1 MKKLELSVT
10 KENGLD
16 IIRYELLGNEEYDER
31 IADKVSQLTNVLPF
45 QFDNREGKRI
55 ITTYVRDNY
64 SLEMLLSKTLQ
75 KREVL
80 CLLGELVSV
89 FDMGA
94 QGIPVSYVVKNPEY
108 IYVNEE
114 TLRVK
119 CILVPV
125 KQEAIALSEIPEF
138 FRKIVSR
145 MSFDE
150 IDMDNYVAKLLTII
164 NSKDFSTLKL
174 KNYIDD
180 ELEKMGLYIS
190 KENGLTSVNAG
201 GDAGQTKSVKVNRLG
216 VMNNMQ
222 SSRPQQFGQPPMMGQ
237 PMQGQ
242 PPMMGQPQPNSGM
255 QTQRFG
261 QPPQQFGM
269 PNQSPMMGQLA
280 QNPGQPPMMGQPAQN
295 PGQPPMMGQPAQNP
309 GQPPMMGQPVQNPSQ
324 PPQQQ
329 FGQTQQLHAQ
339 PGPKPGEPSMMG
351 QPAPKPGIPPMME
364 KQMQNPGMPPQQQF
378 GQPGPKPGE
387 PSMMGQP
394 APKQGIPPMMG
405 QPAPKPGIPPMMGQ
419 PAQNPG
425 QPPVMGQPAQN
436 PGQPP
441 MMGQPAPKPGIP
453 PMMGQPAPKPGIPPM
468 MGQPAPKPGIPPMMG
483 QPAPKPGIPPMMGQQ
498 PIEPKADV
506 LSESKEESE
515 QEPKEESS
523 VETPQG
529 SNEEPANVSDN
540 IPEAKTIP
548 EEKASDVKS
557 VVADAHPTQ
566 ELTEPFKPESSNN
579 PVPQEQPAQ
588 QPIPPQA
595 APSPIM
601 GGLVGQL
608 NEKPV
613 PHLVRVKT
621 GEIIN
626 ITKPE
631 FSIGK
636 SESKADYTITDN
648 TAVSRVHC
656 IIIQKNGVNYIKDN
670 NSTNHTYLNG
680 VELEPDKEVLL
691 KNKTTV
697 RMGDEEFTF
706 LLRKE

>member
-1 MKKLELSVT
+1 MKMEGYVMKKLELSVT

-16 IIRYELLGNEEYDER
+16 VIRYELLGNEEYDER
-31 IADKVSQLTNVLPF
+31 IADKINQLVNVIPF
-45 QFDNREGKRI
+45 QFDNRDGKRI
-55 ITTYVRDNY
+55 ITTYVRDNF

-80 CLLGELVSV
+80 CLLGELVAV

-94 QGIPVSYVVKNPEY
+94 QGIPVSYVVKDFNY

-119 CILVPV
+119 CVLVPV

-138 FRKIVSR
+138 FRTVVSR

-190 KENGLTSVNAG
+190 KEKGLTSVDAG
-201 GDAGQTKSVKVNRLG
+201 GESGQAKSVKVNRLG

-222 SSRPQQFGQPPMMGQ
+222 NARPQM
-237 PMQGQ
+237 
-242 PPMMGQPQPNSGM
+242 
-255 QTQRFG
+255 
-261 QPPQQFGM
+261 
-269 PNQSPMMGQLA
+269 
-280 QNPGQPPMMGQPAQN
+280 PGQPPMMGQMPNQQMPN
-295 PGQPPMMGQPAQNP
+295 QRPMMNQQMPGQQPPFGRPGQPPMMGQMPNQQMPGQQPPFGRP
-309 GQPPMMGQPVQNPSQ
+309 GQPPMMGQMPNQQMPGQQ
-324 PPQQQ
+324 PPFGRPGQPPMMSQMPNQQAP
-329 FGQTQQLHAQ
+329 TQQ
-339 PGPKPGEPSMMG
+339 
-351 QPAPKPGIPPMME
+351 APKPGVPPM
-364 KQMQNPGMPPQQQF
+364 
-378 GQPGPKPGE
+378 
-387 PSMMGQP
+387 
-394 APKQGIPPMMG
+394 
-405 QPAPKPGIPPMMGQ
+405 
-419 PAQNPG
+419 
-425 QPPVMGQPAQN
+425 

-441 MMGQPAPKPGIP
+441 MMGQMPNQQTPNPQAQTQQAPNQQAPKPGEPPMPGQPPMMGQMPNQQAPNQQPPKPGVPHMMGQMPNQQAPNPQAANPQAQTQQAPNQQPPKPGVP
-453 PMMGQPAPKPGIPPM
+453 PMMGQPQMPTQQAPTQQPPKPGVPPM
-468 MGQPAPKPGIPPMMG
+468 MGQPQMPN
-483 QPAPKPGIPPMMGQQ
+483 QQ
-498 PIEPKADV
+498 MQTQ
-506 LSESKEESE
+506 
-515 QEPKEESS
+515 QEPKTE
-523 VETPQG
+523 G
-529 SNEEPANVSDN
+529 S
-540 IPEAKTIP
+540 
-548 EEKASDVKS
+548 
-557 VVADAHPTQ
+557 Q
-566 ELTEPFKPESSNN
+566 M
-579 PVPQEQPAQ
+579 
-588 QPIPPQA
+588 
-595 APSPIM
+595 M

-626 ITKPE
+626 ITKSE

-656 IIIQKNGVNYIKDN
+656 IIVQKNGVNYIKDN
-670 NSTNHTYLNG
+670 NSTNHTYLDG
-680 VELEPDKEVLL
+680 VELEPGKEVLL

-697 RMGDEEFTF
+697 KMGDEEFTF

>member
-1 MKKLELSVT
+1 MKMEGYVMKKLELSVT

-16 IIRYELLGNEEYDER
+16 VIRYELLGNEEYDER
-31 IADKVSQLTNVLPF
+31 IADKINQLVNVIPF
-45 QFDNREGKRI
+45 QFDNRDGKRI
-55 ITTYVRDNY
+55 ITTYVRDNF

-80 CLLGELVSV
+80 CLLGELVAV

-94 QGIPVSYVVKNPEY
+94 QGIPVSYVVKDFNY

-119 CILVPV
+119 CVLVPV

-138 FRKIVSR
+138 FRTVVSR

-190 KENGLTSVNAG
+190 KEKGLTSVDAG
-201 GDAGQTKSVKVNRLG
+201 GESGQAKSVKVNRLG

-222 SSRPQQFGQPPMMGQ
+222 NARPQM
-237 PMQGQ
+237 
-242 PPMMGQPQPNSGM
+242 
-255 QTQRFG
+255 
-261 QPPQQFGM
+261 
-269 PNQSPMMGQLA
+269 
-280 QNPGQPPMMGQPAQN
+280 PGQPPMMGQMPNQQMPN
-295 PGQPPMMGQPAQNP
+295 QRPMMNQQMSGQQPPFGRPGQPPMMGQMPNQQMPGQQPPFGRP
-309 GQPPMMGQPVQNPSQ
+309 GQPPMMGQMPNQQMPGQQ
-324 PPQQQ
+324 PP
-329 FGQTQQLHAQ
+329 FGR
-339 PGPKPGEPSMMG
+339 
-351 QPAPKPGIPPMME
+351 
-364 KQMQNPGMPPQQQF
+364 
-378 GQPGPKPGE
+378 
-387 PSMMGQP
+387 
-394 APKQGIPPMMG
+394 
-405 QPAPKPGIPPMMGQ
+405 
-419 PAQNPG
+419 
-425 QPPVMGQPAQN
+425 

-441 MMGQPAPKPGIP
+441 MMGQMPNQQAPNQQAPKPGEPPMPGQPPMMGQMPNQQAPNQQPPKPGVPPMMGQMPNQQAPKPGVP
-453 PMMGQPAPKPGIPPM
+453 PMMGQPQMPTQQTPTQQPPKPGVPPM
-468 MGQPAPKPGIPPMMG
+468 MGQPQMPNQQMPTQQAPKTEG
-483 QPAPKPGIPPMMGQQ
+483 
-498 PIEPKADV
+498 
-506 LSESKEESE
+506 
-515 QEPKEESS
+515 
-523 VETPQG
+523 PQM
-529 SNEEPANVSDN
+529 
-540 IPEAKTIP
+540 
-548 EEKASDVKS
+548 
-557 VVADAHPTQ
+557 
-566 ELTEPFKPESSNN
+566 
-579 PVPQEQPAQ
+579 
-588 QPIPPQA
+588 
-595 APSPIM
+595 M

-626 ITKPE
+626 ITKSE

-656 IIIQKNGVNYIKDN
+656 IIVQKNGVNYIKDN
-670 NSTNHTYLNG
+670 NSTNHTYLDG
-680 VELEPDKEVLL
+680 VELEPGKEVLL

-697 RMGDEEFTF
+697 KMGDEEFTF

>member
-1 MKKLELSVT
+1 MKMEGYVMKKLELSVT

-16 IIRYELLGNEEYDER
+16 VIRYELLGNEEYDER
-31 IADKVSQLTNVLPF
+31 IADKINQLVNVIPF
-45 QFDNREGKRI
+45 QFDNRDGKRI
-55 ITTYVRDNY
+55 ITTYVRDNF

-80 CLLGELVSV
+80 CLLGELVAV

-94 QGIPVSYVVKNPEY
+94 QGIPVSYVVKDFNY

-119 CILVPV
+119 CVLVPV

-138 FRKIVSR
+138 FRTVVSR

-190 KENGLTSVNAG
+190 KEKGLTSVDAG
-201 GDAGQTKSVKVNRLG
+201 GESGQAKSVKVNRLG

-222 SSRPQQFGQPPMMGQ
+222 NARPQM
-237 PMQGQ
+237 
-242 PPMMGQPQPNSGM
+242 
-255 QTQRFG
+255 
-261 QPPQQFGM
+261 
-269 PNQSPMMGQLA
+269 
-280 QNPGQPPMMGQPAQN
+280 PGQPPMMGQMPNQQMPN
-295 PGQPPMMGQPAQNP
+295 QRPMMNQQMPGQQPPFGRPGQPPMMGQMPNQQMPGQQPPFGRP
-309 GQPPMMGQPVQNPSQ
+309 GQPPMMGQMPNQQMPGQQ
-324 PPQQQ
+324 PP
-329 FGQTQQLHAQ
+329 FGR
-339 PGPKPGEPSMMG
+339 
-351 QPAPKPGIPPMME
+351 
-364 KQMQNPGMPPQQQF
+364 
-378 GQPGPKPGE
+378 
-387 PSMMGQP
+387 
-394 APKQGIPPMMG
+394 
-405 QPAPKPGIPPMMGQ
+405 
-419 PAQNPG
+419 
-425 QPPVMGQPAQN
+425 

-441 MMGQPAPKPGIP
+441 MMGQMPNQQAPNQQAPKPGVPPMPGQPPMMGQMPNQQAPNQQPPKPGVPPMMGQMPNQQAPNPQAANPQAQTQQAPNQQPPKPGVP
-453 PMMGQPAPKPGIPPM
+453 PMMGQPQMPTQQAPTQQPPKPGVPPM
-468 MGQPAPKPGIPPMMG
+468 MGQPQMPN
-483 QPAPKPGIPPMMGQQ
+483 QQ
-498 PIEPKADV
+498 MQTQ
-506 LSESKEESE
+506 
-515 QEPKEESS
+515 QEPKTE
-523 VETPQG
+523 G
-529 SNEEPANVSDN
+529 S
-540 IPEAKTIP
+540 
-548 EEKASDVKS
+548 
-557 VVADAHPTQ
+557 Q
-566 ELTEPFKPESSNN
+566 M
-579 PVPQEQPAQ
+579 
-588 QPIPPQA
+588 
-595 APSPIM
+595 M

-626 ITKPE
+626 ITKSE

-656 IIIQKNGVNYIKDN
+656 IIVQKNGVNYIKDN
-670 NSTNHTYLNG
+670 NSTNHTYLDG
-680 VELEPDKEVLL
+680 VELEPGKEVLL

-697 RMGDEEFTF
+697 KMGDEEFTF

>member
-351 QPAPKPGIPPMME
+351 QPAPK
-364 KQMQNPGMPPQQQF
+364 
-378 GQPGPKPGE
+378 
-387 PSMMGQP
+387 
-394 APKQGIPPMMG
+394 QGIPPMMG

-436 PGQPP
+436 PGQ
-441 MMGQPAPKPGIP
+441 
-453 PMMGQPAPKPGIPPM
+453 
-468 MGQPAPKPGIPPMMG
+468 PPMMG

>member
-16 IIRYELLGNEEYDER
+16 VIRYELLGNEEYDER
-31 IADKVSQLTNVLPF
+31 IADKINQLVNVIPF
-45 QFDNREGKRI
+45 QFDNRDGKRI
-55 ITTYVRDNY
+55 ITTYVRDNF

-80 CLLGELVSV
+80 CLLGELVAV

-94 QGIPVSYVVKNPEY
+94 QGIPVSYVVKDFNY

-119 CILVPV
+119 CVLVPV

-138 FRKIVSR
+138 FRTVVSR

-190 KENGLTSVNAG
+190 KEKGLTSVDAG
-201 GDAGQTKSVKVNRLG
+201 GESGQAKSVKVNRLG

-222 SSRPQQFGQPPMMGQ
+222 NARPQM
-237 PMQGQ
+237 
-242 PPMMGQPQPNSGM
+242 
-255 QTQRFG
+255 
-261 QPPQQFGM
+261 
-269 PNQSPMMGQLA
+269 
-280 QNPGQPPMMGQPAQN
+280 PGQPPMMGQMPNQQMPN
-295 PGQPPMMGQPAQNP
+295 QRPMMNQQMPGQQPPFGRPGQPPMMGQMPNQQMPGQQPPFGRP
-309 GQPPMMGQPVQNPSQ
+309 GQPPMMGQMPNQQMPGQQ
-324 PPQQQ
+324 PPFGRPGQPPMMSQMPNQQAP
-329 FGQTQQLHAQ
+329 TQQ
-339 PGPKPGEPSMMG
+339 
-351 QPAPKPGIPPMME
+351 APKPGVPPM
-364 KQMQNPGMPPQQQF
+364 
-378 GQPGPKPGE
+378 
-387 PSMMGQP
+387 
-394 APKQGIPPMMG
+394 
-405 QPAPKPGIPPMMGQ
+405 
-419 PAQNPG
+419 
-425 QPPVMGQPAQN
+425 

-441 MMGQPAPKPGIP
+441 MMGQMPNQQTPNPQAQTQQAPKPGEPPMPGQPPMMGQMPNQQAPNQQPPKPGVPPMMGQMPNQQAPNPQAANPQAQTQQAPNQQPPKPGVP
-453 PMMGQPAPKPGIPPM
+453 PMMGQPQMPN
-468 MGQPAPKPGIPPMMG
+468 
-483 QPAPKPGIPPMMGQQ
+483 QQ
-498 PIEPKADV
+498 MPTQ
-506 LSESKEESE
+506 
-515 QEPKEESS
+515 QEPKTEG
-523 VETPQG
+523 PQM
-529 SNEEPANVSDN
+529 
-540 IPEAKTIP
+540 
-548 EEKASDVKS
+548 
-557 VVADAHPTQ
+557 
-566 ELTEPFKPESSNN
+566 
-579 PVPQEQPAQ
+579 
-588 QPIPPQA
+588 
-595 APSPIM
+595 M

-626 ITKPE
+626 ITKSE

-656 IIIQKNGVNYIKDN
+656 IIVQKNGVNYIKDN
-670 NSTNHTYLNG
+670 NSTNHTYLDG
-680 VELEPDKEVLL
+680 VELEPGKEVLL

-697 RMGDEEFTF
+697 KMGDEEFTF

>member
-419 PAQNPG
+419 PA
-425 QPPVMGQPAQN
+425 
-436 PGQPP
+436 
-441 MMGQPAPKPGIP
+441 
-453 PMMGQPAPKPGIPPM
+453 
-468 MGQPAPKPGIPPMMG
+468 
-483 QPAPKPGIPPMMGQQ
+483 PKPGIPPMMGQQ